1 MGNTLVI
8 KKINFEYI
16 QKIINDSDYTII
28 NTLPNDKQNCLIKNT
43 LTIEEEIEFL
53 NKNMNNT
60 NINVILYVLNSY
72 DDTIINKYKQLIK
85 LGYSNIYVY
94 TGGIFEWLLLQD
106 IYGFDNFQTTSKE
119 IDILKFK

>member
-1 MGNTLVI
+1 MGNTIVI
-8 KKINFEYI
+8 KKINFEWI
-16 QKIINDSDYTII
+16 QNILNDPNYTII

-43 LTIEEEIEFL
+43 LSINEEIKFL
-53 NKNMNNT
+53 NDNLNNP
-60 NINVILYVLNSY
+60 NINIVLYGLNSN
-72 DDTIINKYKQLIK
+72 DDSIINKYKQLLK

-106 IYGFDNFQTTSKE
+106 IYGFDNFKTTSQE

>member
-60 NINVILYVLNSY
+60 NINVILYGLNSY